1 MDNTRHYVSHSAI
14 STVLT
19 RQVSLL
25 SESDG
30 VVQCGA
36 PNLSFLASLRG
47 TSISSRLP
55 QPAPH
60 ADLDRTKV
68 HH

>member
-36 PNLSFLASLRG
+36 PNLSFLASLHVS
-47 TSISSRLP
+47 TSRLP

-60 ADLDRTKV
+60 ADLDRSKV
-68 HH
+68 HCHY